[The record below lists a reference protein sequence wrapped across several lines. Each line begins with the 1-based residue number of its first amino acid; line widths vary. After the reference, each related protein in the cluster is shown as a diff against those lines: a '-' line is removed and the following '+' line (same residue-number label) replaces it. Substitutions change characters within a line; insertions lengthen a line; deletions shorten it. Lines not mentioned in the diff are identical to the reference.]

1 MPFWPFAVF
10 VGASLSIT
18 AFPVLARILQET
30 RLAATALGALVITA
44 AAVDDVVG
52 WSALALALAL
62 LASGG
67 TWEYVR
73 IVAETVV
80 FAAVLLFAVRP
91 LLRRVPP
98 AAAGALVLPAA
109 LACAAVTDAI
119 GIHAVFG
126 AFLFGAAM
134 PRPARRARCTRSGG
148 AWRRSWACSP
158 RSTS

>member
-62 LASGG
+62 VASDGP
-67 TWEYVR
+67 WEYVR
-73 IVAETVV
+73 IVAATVA

-91 LLRRVPP
+91 LLHRLPPSRRVRS
-98 AAAGALVLPAA
+98 
-109 LACAAVTDAI
+109 CC
-119 GIHAVFG
+119 
-126 AFLFGAAM
+126 
-134 PRPARRARCTRSGG
+134 RRH
-148 AWRRSWACSP
+148 
-158 RSTS
+158 